1 MFIIISLD
9 EDDADIFLSLDNDDD
24 DILSLDDDDD
34 GIFSSDVDD
43 NFPKKLSIFL
53 LFILIWSIDSVCFLL
68 LACESKAVVTIVAD
82 NVIGFLIRQT
92 LQIAVFEAVPRV
104 TQSLYLGSFNHQL

>member
-9 EDDADIFLSLDNDDD
+9 EDDADILSLDGDDD

-34 GIFSSDVDD
+34 GIFSWDIDD
-43 NFPKKLSIFL
+43 NFPKKLSFFL
-53 LFILIWSIDSVCFLL
+53 LFILICSINSVCFLL

-82 NVIGFLIRQT
+82 NVIVFLIRQT

-104 TQSLYLGSFNHQL
+104 TQSMYLGSFNHQL